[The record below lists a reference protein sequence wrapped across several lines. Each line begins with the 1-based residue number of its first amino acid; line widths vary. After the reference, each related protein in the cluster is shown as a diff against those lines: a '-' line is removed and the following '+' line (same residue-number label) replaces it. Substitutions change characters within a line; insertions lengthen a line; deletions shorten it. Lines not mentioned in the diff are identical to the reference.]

1 MPIVKNRG
9 LGSWPQRRARMTP
22 HRIALTDG
30 EQTITYQT
38 LADRS
43 GALANAFRGL
53 GIRAG
58 DRVAYLGPNHSTYF
72 DVLFG
77 ATALGAIM
85 VPINTR
91 LAAPEVRYVLSDSG
105 ADVIVAAPTHEGVLS
120 NALAG
125 SEGHR
130 VISTGLELD
139 EMIESAHRTWVD
151 DEVALDDVAIIMYT
165 SGTTGRPKG
174 AMLTHGNLTWNI
186 ANVLIDLDL
195 RHDELALIVA
205 PLFHIAA
212 LAMISLPI
220 LVKGGTLLLQPGFE
234 PTAALELI
242 ENYGVTQMFGVPTM
256 FNLMAKTETWAD
268 ADISSL
274 RAVMCGGAPV
284 PKATIET
291 YLERGIVFLQGYG
304 MTETAP
310 GLLFLDGPSS
320 TTKAGSAGV
329 PSFFTDVRLVDPTMQ
344 DVAAGERGEV
354 LAAGPNVMKG
364 YWQRPGETSR
374 SFNDGWFHTGDVATR
389 DDDGYYT
396 IVDRVK
402 DIIISGG
409 ENIYPAEIEDA
420 LLFHPAVA
428 EAAVIGVPNDQWGE
442 VGRAIVVLR
451 EKVTEEELM
460 AFLEER
466 LARYKLPK
474 SIIFTDDLPKSG
486 AGKILKR
493 SLRERY
499 P

>member
-43 GALANAFRGL
+43 AALANAFRGL

-105 ADVIVAAPTHEGVLS
+105 ADVIVAAPTHEGVLG

-474 SIIFTDDLPKSG
+474 SIVFTDDLPKSG